1 MGLYLRY
8 SGLNRTGSVNQ
19 HVFYYRGIPEIA
31 RKQQMEL
38 HNRWNLEFD
47 TTYLPGYEE
56 FMDTPVTRLADA
68 GVWTERVHLKDTW
81 EEILLLYLPV
91 LDWDGEVRGICG
103 VELSELYFRLSY
115 PFVESNYGGMV
126 TILAPLE
133 GDQLLLG
140 GAMLG
145 ISKGLRL
152 ESQGTLH
159 FKEDTYYNLYSSGS
173 ERYIGLHQTLNC
185 SSVSGRKLAVVT
197 LVSEA
202 GYHKIS
208 ASSRAIW
215 IVGSVVFLLCMLTLS
230 LFLSRHFVKPIL
242 LSIKSIQDSPEE
254 EQSCGLSEIDE
265 LLALLRSKSGR
276 KQTEGGAPPDLE
288 GQCC

>member
-1 MGLYLRY
+1 M
-8 SGLNRTGSVNQ
+8 
-19 HVFYYRGIPEIA
+19 
-31 RKQQMEL
+31 
-38 HNRWNLEFD
+38 
-47 TTYLPGYEE
+47 
-56 FMDTPVTRLADA
+56 ADA

-208 ASSRAIW
+208 ASSRTIW